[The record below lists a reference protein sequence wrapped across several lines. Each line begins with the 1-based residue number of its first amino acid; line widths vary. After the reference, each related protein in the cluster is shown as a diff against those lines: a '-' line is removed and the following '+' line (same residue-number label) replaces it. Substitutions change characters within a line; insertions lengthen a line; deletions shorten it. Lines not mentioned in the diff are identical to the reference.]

1 MRFINFSLKVGNK
14 VLLEKL
20 NISFNSEMIHH
31 ILGDNGVGKSCLAKS
46 CVGMLPYSGHIEY
59 SEEPV
64 LIGNY
69 TNIPADLRLKDIFIL
84 LTRRHDQQRIQ
95 YFSELLG
102 LKTISENILMRR
114 LSDGQRQRIK
124 LLWFL
129 IGFPKTI
136 ILDEFTTALDKS
148 SALDTYQ
155 FLNTYVKENGVTCLN
170 ITHNLSDIEYMMGRY
185 YYFDNQTITPVA
197 TKEVLFN
204 LYVKA
209 GDYRGN

>member
-1 MRFINFSLKVGNK
+1 
-14 VLLEKL
+14 
-20 NISFNSEMIHH
+20 MIHH
-31 ILGDNGVGKSCLAKS
+31 VLGDNGVGKSCLAKS
-46 CVGMLPYSGHIEY
+46 CVEMLPYSGHIEY